1 MTRHITTL
9 ALLLIMSATASA
21 QSLKDLFN
29 KDNIKNTIEKVVD
42 KATGNDLQVVGTWT
56 YSQCKIVFESDN
68 FLQKAGGAV
77 AAAKLEDELGGVL
90 KKIGIEQGSVTYT
103 FNDDSTFT
111 STTRK
116 LKSKGDYTIDAT
128 THEMTLKMLRGAI
141 KSSCTV
147 QTAGNS
153 MTMLYDADKLLSIIS
168 AISGAVDIKLLDTVS
183 NLLSKYDGCKIGME
197 MTKTN

>member
-1 MTRHITTL
+1 MTL
-9 ALLLIMSATASA
+9 ALLITLSATASA
-21 QSLKDLFN
+21 QSLKDLFS

-42 KATGNDLQVVGTWT
+42 KATGNDLQITGTWT

-77 AAAKLEDELGGVL
+77 AAAKLEEELDGVL

-111 STTRK
+111 STTKK
-116 LKSKGDYTIDAT
+116 LKSSGDYSINAE
-128 THEMTLKMLRGAI
+128 THEMTLKMLRGVV
-141 KSSCTV
+141 KSTCTV
-147 QTAGNS
+147 QTAGDS
-153 MTMLYDADKLLSIIS
+153 MTMLYDADKLLSIVS

-183 NLLSKYDGCKIGME
+183 SLLSKYDGCKIGME